1 VRLFR
6 TIGLTSLGA
15 LAGFGAAAAVVKRTL
30 PTRGDEDSDELALV
44 AVFDGVKL
52 ESRARAFV
60 GGSMLAWFGG
70 IAVDLRGATL
80 APGAQLTVHSLF
92 GGIAG
97 RVPPDWHIESRIR
110 VLAGG
115 VDVRAPEPE
124 GTTAPMLALDGLVLF
139 GGISVGA
146 RGADAAI
153 ES

>member
-92 GGIAG
+92 GGIAI
-97 RVPPDWHIESRIR
+97 RVPPDWPIESRIR

-115 VDVRAPEPE
+115 VDVRAPEPD